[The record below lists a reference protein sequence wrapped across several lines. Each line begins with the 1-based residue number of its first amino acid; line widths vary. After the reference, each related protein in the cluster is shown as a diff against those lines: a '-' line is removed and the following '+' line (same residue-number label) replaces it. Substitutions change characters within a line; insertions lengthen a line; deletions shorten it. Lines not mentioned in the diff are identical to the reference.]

1 MENAEKQRLHVYI
14 HGRVQGV
21 GFRHFTMRTAGELG
35 VSGWVRNL
43 RDGRVEIAAEGK
55 TGRLEKL
62 LRAVKRGPASANV
75 REVEEEWGKEQ
86 GEFHGFTVRR
96 TI

>member
-1 MENAEKQRLHVYI
+1 MGNDEKQRLHVYL

-43 RDGRVEIAAEGK
+43 FDGRVEVVAEGK
-55 TGRLEKL
+55 RQRLEEL
-62 LRAVKRGPASANV
+62 LRALRRGPTSANV
-75 REVEEEWGKEQ
+75 VKVEEEWGQ
-86 GEFHGFTVRR
+86 ATGEFTGFSVRR
-96 TI
+96 TV

>member
-1 MENAEKQRLHVYI
+1 MGNDLKQRLHVYI

-43 RDGRVEIAAEGK
+43 FDGRVEVVAEGK
-55 TGRLEKL
+55 RQRLEEL
-62 LRAVKRGPASANV
+62 LRALRRGPTSASV
-75 REVEEEWGKEQ
+75 VKVEEEWGQ
-86 GEFHGFTVRR
+86 ATDEFVGFHVRR
-96 TI
+96 TV